1 VERIDWPVTDPINTV
16 IVTNANNGL
25 ILTRFIDV
33 STTDNVEYEV
43 ATDVFEAKSWGL
55 DEPDLECV
63 IDFLWALLDAL
74 SIYT

>member
-1 VERIDWPVTDPINTV
+1 VERIDWPVTDPVNTV

-43 ATDVFEAKSWGL
+43 VTDVFEAKS
-55 DEPDLECV
+55 
-63 IDFLWALLDAL
+63 
-74 SIYT
+74 